1 MSPRPAVRTRHRSQA
16 GFTLVEVMIALV
28 VLSIGLMAMLGLVP
42 LGARKI
48 TSSTQDSRASE
59 LAAARAEKLL
69 VTPYDD
75 TSLEAGHH
83 EDDANPEEGDIYV
96 TWEVEDD
103 QPIESCKRVTVSARP
118 GSASATA
125 LARVIIVTPRVGG

>member
-1 MSPRPAVRTRHRSQA
+1 MSPAPTSQHRAPSA

-48 TSSTQDSRASE
+48 ASSTQDSRASE

-75 TSLEAGHH
+75 PGLDQGHH
-83 EDDANPEEGDIYV
+83 EDDTNPVEGDIYV
-96 TWEVEDD
+96 TWDVEDD
-103 QPIESCKRVTVSARP
+103 QPIQSCKRVTVSSRQ
-118 GSASATA
+118 GSVSATP
-125 LARVIIVTPRVGG
+125 LARVVIVTPRVGG

>member
-1 MSPRPAVRTRHRSQA
+1 MSPRPVTHGPRRPEA

-48 TSSTQDSRASE
+48 VSSTQDSRASE

-75 TSLEAGHH
+75 ALLDAGHH
-83 EDDANPEEGDIYV
+83 DDDDNPVEGDIYV
-96 TWEVEDD
+96 TWDVETD
-103 QPIESCKRVTVSARP
+103 QPIQSCKRITVSARP
-118 GSASATA
+118 GSVSATA
-125 LARVIIVTPRVGG
+125 LARVVIVTPRVGG